1 MYFSH
6 FLVFFVH
13 KETIR
18 GRLYDCFIS
27 FLLSIFHR
35 HTVRLLEG
43 ANVPADGA
51 EGALLE
57 AGLLFGYAVDFS
69 EDGPSQQDVDPGVQD
84 LIPGG
89 HSDASHHEFAVSAG
103 EFLAQAGFAVG
114 ARG

>member
-1 MYFSH
+1 M
-6 FLVFFVH
+6 
-13 KETIR
+13 R
-18 GRLYDCFIS
+18 GRLYGRFIS
-27 FLLSIFHR
+27 LLLSLFHW

-51 EGALLE
+51 EGAPLE

-89 HSDASHHEFAVSAG
+89 HSDAGHHEFAVSAG
-103 EFLAQAGFAVG
+103 DFLAQVGFAVG